1 MFPLF
6 NHRLRLW
13 YRSWAGMV
21 LLVEVR
27 ETSQTIRIILLYSLK
42 DQTGSLLV

>member
-21 LLVEVR
+21 LLVEVLGR
-27 ETSQTIRIILLYSLK
+27 HGVTCRSTRNVANNPHHLTL
-42 DQTGSLLV
+42 